1 MKKFIYPSLLIIPSL
16 AFAQS
21 LGNLTTLVTNL
32 KGLVNSILPLL
43 LAVGVMYFFW
53 GLVTFIRAAGDPKK
67 ADEGKSIMIWGI
79 VALFVMVSLWG
90 ILTWLTQTANLT
102 NTPINAPQIP

>member
-16 AFAQS
+16 TFAQS
-21 LGNLTTLVTNL
+21 LGNLTTLVSNL
-32 KGLVNSILPLL
+32 KNLINSIIPLL
-43 LAVGVMYFFW
+43 LAVAVMYFFW

-67 ADEGKSIMIWGI
+67 VDEGKSIMIWGI

-90 ILTWLTQTANLT
+90 ILNWLGTTANLT
-102 NTPINAPQIP
+102 NTPIQPPQIP